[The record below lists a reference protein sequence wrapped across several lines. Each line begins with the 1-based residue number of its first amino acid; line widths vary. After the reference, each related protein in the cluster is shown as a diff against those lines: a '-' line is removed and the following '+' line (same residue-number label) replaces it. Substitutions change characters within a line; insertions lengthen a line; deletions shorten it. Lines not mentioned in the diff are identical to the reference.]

1 MQSSKSIQK
10 VQNQKSKRAME
21 KNKKNMY
28 HLNIIFVIIFTLNI
42 FTPCSSQINPA
53 DAYPGLFKDVQRAQI
68 FKDQKSFVDFRPL
81 YPVDTIQKKY
91 RVERQTAGFNLKTFT
106 GNHFDT
112 LLLDTSLIFKHIDHV
127 WSFLEKTHSKQQTR
141 SSLIALPHPY
151 IVPGGRFQEMYY
163 WDSYFTMLGLQAAG
177 KTEMIQNMVGNFTFL
192 IKEYGHIPN
201 GTRTYYLSRSQ
212 PPFFSLMVQ
221 LLAEIKGETVYKKY
235 LPVLQQEYDYWMKGT
250 DSLNDSY
257 QGNQKV
263 VQLNHVQEI
272 LNRYCDA
279 LNTPRPESYIHDVH
293 TFNKSGHKKNIYNE
307 LRSGA
312 ESGWDYS
319 SRWLSDTFSLT
330 TIQTTHIIPVDLNC
344 LIYNMEKTLEHAYR
358 INKNKHRAEKMKNK
372 AEQRKKL
379 LLKYCWDDESGYF
392 FDYNFSAREH
402 TYRGSLAGVCPL
414 YFDMVPDDIAK
425 QVIHYIKEKFIYDG
439 GVVTTRFNTGQ
450 QWDYPNGWAPLQW
463 ITYKA
468 CKNYKYD
475 QLARMIAIRWTNLN
489 VKVFF
494 ETGKMLEKYNV
505 VNTHLPGGGGEY
517 KLQDGFGWT
526 NGVFLK
532 LWKEERNPKFLQKF

>member
-21 KNKKNMY
+21 KNKKNMC

-53 DAYPGLFKDVQRAQI
+53 EAYPLLFKEVQRARI
-68 FKDQKSFVDFRPL
+68 FKDQKAFVDYRPL

-91 RVERQTAGFNLKTFT
+91 RIEREKPGFNLKTFI
-106 GNHFDT
+106 GIHFDT

-127 WSFLEKTHSKQQTR
+127 WSLLEKTRSKQQTR
-141 SSLIALPHPY
+141 SSLIALPYPC

-163 WDSYFTMLGLQAAG
+163 WDSYFTMLGLQVSG
-177 KTEMIQNMVGNFTFL
+177 KTEMIQNMVDNFAFL
-192 IKEYGHIPN
+192 IDEYGHIPN
-201 GTRTYYLSRSQ
+201 GNRTYYLSRSQ
-212 PPFFSLMVQ
+212 PPFFSLMLQ
-221 LLAEIKGETVYKKY
+221 LLAEIKEETVYKKY
-235 LPVLQQEYDYWMKGT
+235 LPVLQQEYDYWMNGT
-250 DSLNDSY
+250 DSLNDNY
-257 QGNQKV
+257 QGYQKV

-272 LNRYCDA
+272 LNRYHDA
-279 LNTPRPESYIHDVH
+279 LNTPRPESYIHDVQ
-293 TFNKSGHKKNIYNE
+293 TFNKSGHKKYMYNE

-319 SRWLSDTFSLT
+319 SRWLGDTFSLT
-330 TIQTTHIIPVDLNC
+330 TIQTTHILPVDLNC
-344 LIYNMEKTLEHAYR
+344 LIYNMEKSLEHAYR
-358 INKNKHRAEKMKNK
+358 INKNNHQAEKMKEK

-392 FDYNFSAREH
+392 FDYNFSARELA
-402 TYRGSLAGVCPL
+402 YRGSLAGAFPL
-414 YFDMVPDDIAK
+414 YCDMVSDDIATR
-425 QVIHYIKEKFIYDG
+425 VIHYIKEKFIYDG

-505 VNTHLPGGGGEY
+505 VNIHLPGGGGEY